1 LAIYGRTKVCPNTRI
16 NLKQG
21 RVMNLQEKTRELVI
35 CVTEKDVQDVI
46 EKDSLHNRCIRLEL
60 HYSIIDIFGLRYS

>member
-1 LAIYGRTKVCPNTRI
+1 
-16 NLKQG
+16 
-21 RVMNLQEKTRELVI
+21 VMNLQEKTRELVI